1 MDKPSN
7 RAKKGINENLQVLTK
22 SSKYITF
29 DLSRFA
35 FPTFFRAVSWPTGM
49 V

>member
-7 RAKKGINENLQVLTK
+7 RAKKGINENVQVLTK

-29 DLSRFA
+29 D
-35 FPTFFRAVSWPTGM
+35 FPTFFRAVS
-49 V
+49 